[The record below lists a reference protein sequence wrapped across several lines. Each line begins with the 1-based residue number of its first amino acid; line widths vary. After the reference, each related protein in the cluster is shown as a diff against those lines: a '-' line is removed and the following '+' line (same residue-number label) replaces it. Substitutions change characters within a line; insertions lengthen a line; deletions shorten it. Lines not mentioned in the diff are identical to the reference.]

1 MNQDLTKKLQIGLT
15 SEEVRSLTEQ
25 GLVNGDLNVKT
36 KTYKQ
41 IIKDNEEYYEVVK
54 DDKLF
59 LEIIVLCNENM

>member
-41 IIKDNEEYYEVVK
+41 IIKDIK
-54 DDKLF
+54 
-59 LEIIVLCNENM
+59 